1 MRTTLPYAYGFVV
14 VSLLSLLPACGPN
27 HIQPFTARDRKYSAG
42 EYAATR
48 ADAKPSNGSLYSEAQ
63 PGYLEDTR
71 ALRVGDIAMIKIN
84 ENAQASGGASTNL
97 KKNTSRSA
105 SVDNLLG
112 LIPAMKKAYPNIDPA
127 NLLKMAS
134 SFDFDG
140 EGKTERAGTLK
151 GSIGVRVK
159 QEMPNGDLFVE
170 GTKVVMIN
178 HEEYHLYVSG
188 VIRPSDI
195 EMDNSIDSSLIADA
209 RVEFT
214 GRGDINDQVDRGWLT
229 KILDFV
235 NPF

>member
-1 MRTTLPYAYGFVV
+1 MMRRPLAYALAVA
-14 VSLLSLLPACGPN
+14 SLAWLVPACGPN
-27 HIQPFTARDRKYSAG
+27 HIQPFTARDRKYNPG

-71 ALRVGDIAMIKIN
+71 ALRVGDITMVKIN
-84 ENAQASGGASTNL
+84 ENAQASGGATTNL
-97 KKNTSRSA
+97 KKDTSRSA
-105 SVDNLLG
+105 GVDSLLG
-112 LIPAMKKAYPNIDPA
+112 LMPAMKKAYPNIDPA
-127 NLLKMAS
+127 QLLKMAS

-140 EGKTERAGTLK
+140 EGKSERSGTLK
-151 GSIGVRVK
+151 GLIGVRVK

-178 HEEYHLYVSG
+178 HEEYHLYISG

-214 GRGDINDQVDRGWLT
+214 GRGDINDQNERGWLT
-229 KILDFV
+229 KFLDFV

>member
-1 MRTTLPYAYGFVV
+1 MTPSTLRYAFAA
-14 VSLLSLLPACGPN
+14 VSILSLAPACGPN
-27 HIQPFTARDRKYSAG
+27 HIQPFTARDRKYNAG

-84 ENAQASGGASTNL
+84 ENAQASGGATTNL

-105 SVDNLLG
+105 GVDNLLG

-127 NLLKMAS
+127 TLVKMAS

-214 GRGDINDQVDRGWLT
+214 GRGDINDQVERGWLN

>member
-1 MRTTLPYAYGFVV
+1 MTFSARCALA
-14 VSLLSLLPACGPN
+14 LLALSSSLPACGPN
-27 HIQPFTARDRKYSAG
+27 HIQPFTARDRKYAPG
-42 EYAATR
+42 EYAALR
-48 ADAKPSNGSLYSEAQ
+48 ADARPSQGSIYSEAQ

-71 ALRVGDIAMIKIN
+71 ALRVGDIAMVRIN
-84 ENAQASGGASTNL
+84 ENAQAQGGATTNL

-105 SVDNLLG
+105 GIDSLLG
-112 LIPAMKKAYPNIDPA
+112 LMPAMKKAYPNIDPA
-127 NLLKMAS
+127 ELIKMAS

-140 EGKTERAGTLK
+140 EGKTERAGQLK
-151 GSIGVRVK
+151 GMIGVRVK
-159 QEMPNGDLFVE
+159 QELPNGDLFVE

-188 VIRPSDI
+188 VIRTSDI
-195 EMDNSIDSSLIADA
+195 APYNSVDSSLIADA

-214 GRGDINDQVDRGWLT
+214 GRGDINDQVERGWLT

>member
-1 MRTTLPYAYGFVV
+1 MTSSVRCALA
-14 VSLLSLLPACGPN
+14 LLALSSLLPACGPN
-27 HIQPFTARDRKYSAG
+27 HIQPFTARDRKYAPG
-42 EYAATR
+42 EYAALR
-48 ADAKPSNGSLYSEAQ
+48 ADARPSQGSIYSEAQ

-71 ALRVGDIAMIKIN
+71 ALRVGDIAMVRIN
-84 ENAQASGGASTNL
+84 ENAQAQGGATTNL

-105 SVDNLLG
+105 GIDSLLG
-112 LIPAMKKAYPNIDPA
+112 LMPAMKKAYPNIDPA
-127 NLLKMAS
+127 ELIKMAS

-140 EGKTERAGTLK
+140 EGKTERAGQLK
-151 GSIGVRVK
+151 GMIGVRVK
-159 QEMPNGDLFVE
+159 QELPNGDLFVE

-188 VIRPSDI
+188 VIRTSDI
-195 EMDNSIDSSLIADA
+195 APDNSVDSSLIADA

-214 GRGDINDQVDRGWLT
+214 GRGDINDQVERGWLT

>member
-1 MRTTLPYAYGFVV
+1 MRRRGLAYAVGL
-14 VSLLSLLPACGPN
+14 VSLTALAPSCGPN
-27 HIQPFTARDRKYSAG
+27 HIQPFTARDRKYSPG

-48 ADAKPSNGSLYSEAQ
+48 ADAKPSSGSLYSEAE

-71 ALRVGDIAMIKIN
+71 ALRVGDIAMVKIN
-84 ENAQASGGASTNL
+84 ENAQASGDATTNL
-97 KKNTSRSA
+97 KKDTSRSA
-105 SVDNLLG
+105 GVDSLLG
-112 LIPAMKKAYPNIDPA
+112 LVPAIKKAYPNIDPTQ
-127 NLLKMAS
+127 LLKMAS
-134 SFDFDG
+134 TFDFDG

-151 GSIGVRVK
+151 AMIGVRVK

-195 EMDNSIDSSLIADA
+195 AMDNSIDSSLIADA

-214 GRGDINDQVDRGWLT
+214 GRGDINDQVERGWLT

>member
-1 MRTTLPYAYGFVV
+1 MMRRALPYAFA
-14 VSLLSLLPACGPN
+14 VSTLLSLVPGCGPN
-27 HIQPFTARDRKYSAG
+27 HIQPFTARDRKYNPG

-97 KKNTSRSA
+97 KKDTSRSA
-105 SVDNLLG
+105 GVDNLLG

-127 NLLKMAS
+127 NLIKMAS

-140 EGKTERAGTLK
+140 EGKSERSGTLK
-151 GSIGVRVK
+151 GTIGVRVK
-159 QEMPNGDLFVE
+159 QEMPNGDLFIE

-214 GRGDINDQVDRGWLT
+214 GRGDINDQVERGWLN

>member
-1 MRTTLPYAYGFVV
+1 MMRRALAYALAV
-14 VSLLSLLPACGPN
+14 VSLGSLLAACGPN
-27 HIQPFTARDRKYSAG
+27 HIQPFTARDRKYNPG

-71 ALRVGDIAMIKIN
+71 ALRVGDITMVKIN
-84 ENAQASGGASTNL
+84 ENAQASGGATTNL
-97 KKNTSRSA
+97 KKDTSRSA
-105 SVDNLLG
+105 GVDSLLG
-112 LIPAMKKAYPNIDPA
+112 LMPAMKKAYPNIDPA
-127 NLLKMAS
+127 QLLKMAS

-140 EGKTERAGTLK
+140 EGKSERSGTLK
-151 GSIGVRVK
+151 GMIGVRVK

-178 HEEYHLYVSG
+178 HEEYHLYISG

-214 GRGDINDQVDRGWLT
+214 GRGDINDQVERGWLT
-229 KILDFV
+229 KVLDFV